1 MAACLTA
8 PPQPPPPPPVVAT
21 VNDTVAPEAVAD
33 ADAVDGATDGELT
46 AALQKAVV
54 ALGYDASLATRRD
67 LVALFGRIAGGAPFP
82 PRFLA
87 FVRAE
92 TGVADSERV
101 DRVLRP
107 QVPGVRAAFAAA
119 VQQEE
124 ARLVELARLAEAERA
139 REVAAEAARQ
149 AKLQSLGPC
158 PAGFAWHREGGG
170 AVQWGEPHA
179 VGGGGDGHSGGRVGV
194 GGWHSWWLCS
204 CARPLCGGRG
214 RCSAPLFSLPTV

>member
-1 MAACLTA
+1 
-8 PPQPPPPPPVVAT
+8 VVAT
-21 VNDTVAPEAVAD
+21 ANDTVAPEAVAD

-101 DRVLRP
+101 DRLLRS

-124 ARLVELARLAEAERA
+124 APLVELARLAEAEHA
-139 REVAAEAARQ
+139 QEVAAEAARQ
-149 AKLQSLGPC
+149 AKLQSLRPC
-158 PAGFAWHREGGG
+158 PAGFVWYREGGG
-170 AVQWGEPHA
+170 GRCN
-179 VGGGGDGHSGGRVGV
+179 GGGHTLAAGAAAAILGD
-194 GGWHSWWLCS
+194 
-204 CARPLCGGRG
+204 
-214 RCSAPLFSLPTV
+214 T

>member
-1 MAACLTA
+1 
-8 PPQPPPPPPVVAT
+8 VVAT
-21 VNDTVAPEAVAD
+21 ANDTVAPEAVAD

-67 LVALFGRIAGGAPFP
+67 LVALFGRIAGGEPFP

-139 REVAAEAARQ
+139 QEVAAEAARQ

-158 PAGFAWHREGGG
+158 PAGFVWHREGGG
-170 AVQWGEPHA
+170 LRCN
-179 VGGGGDGHSGGRVGV
+179 GGGHTLSAGAAAAILGD
-194 GGWHSWWLCS
+194 
-204 CARPLCGGRG
+204 
-214 RCSAPLFSLPTV
+214 T

>member
-1 MAACLTA
+1 M
-8 PPQPPPPPPVVAT
+8 PVTPAT
-21 VNDTVAPEAVAD
+21 AVAD
-33 ADAVDGATDGELT
+33 AVAVDGATDGELT

-101 DRVLRP
+101 DHLLRS

-124 ARLVELARLAEAERA
+124 APLVELARLAEAEHA
-139 REVAAEAARQ
+139 QEVAAEAARQ
-149 AKLQSLGPC
+149 AKLQSLRPC
-158 PAGFAWHREGGG
+158 PAGFVWYREGGG
-170 AVQWGEPHA
+170 GGAWEPPKA
-179 VGGGGDGHSGGRVGV
+179 LKSTR
-194 GGWHSWWLCS
+194 S
-204 CARPLCGGRG
+204 ARPSLCRLVPHTCATYGVADQVWGTEATARPG
-214 RCSAPLFSLPTV
+214 TRTAGLEL